1 VGSVDD
7 GRVAVAVF
15 GADVVDV
22 DRSAQAVTRA
32 SRSEKMHTRGLRLCG
47 G

>member
-1 VGSVDD
+1 VVSVDV
-7 GRVAVAVF
+7 GCVAVAVF

-32 SRSEKMHTRGLRLCG
+32 SCSEKTHTMGVATLW
-47 G
+47 